1 MIIQLYKI
9 DEDEK
14 SSDSRGQDWLTI
26 LSLSVSARG
35 ESVNRQICSD
45 CWSRQLVAVVIAYF
59 KLSLMKQFVFKFFVR
74 TSESDC
80 H

>member
-35 ESVNRQICSD
+35 ESANLQWLLESAARCSGDCLFQALLDEAIC
-45 CWSRQLVAVVIAYF
+45 I
-59 KLSLMKQFVFKFFVR
+59 
-74 TSESDC
+74 
-80 H
+80 